1 MVLFQFTSGYFGN
14 AIQYLEQLG
23 VADVILPFI
32 LIFTVLFAVLQRV
45 PIFGK
50 EARKYNT
57 IFALVVALLAII
69 PHVTQPGTSY
79 DIIPVI
85 NNSLPQIALVVVAL
99 LMVMMMTGIIGFEEG
114 KEPWKK
120 WGKYFVYI
128 AAIIVIYIFGA
139 SAGLWQYIGFF
150 NYFNDPNLLA
160 VVVIL
165 LVFGLVIWFITSEKT
180 AGGEGGTT
188 GGGGAPP
195 AGGGGG
201 GRT

>member
-1 MVLFQFTSGYFGN
+1 MILFQFTPGYFGN
-14 AIQYLEQLG
+14 AIQFLEQLG
-23 VADVILPFI
+23 VADIILPFI

-45 PIFGK
+45 PIFGANAK
-50 EARKYNT
+50 RYNI
-57 IFALVVALLAII
+57 IFALVVSLLALI

-99 LMVMMMTGIIGFEEG
+99 LMVMMMTGLIGFEEG
-114 KEPWKK
+114 EEPWKA

-128 AAIIVIYIFGA
+128 AAVIVIYIFGA
-139 SAGLWQYIGFF
+139 SAGLWQNIGFF
-150 NYFNDPNLLA
+150 NYFNDPNLLS

-165 LVFGLVIWFITSEKT
+165 LVFGIVIWFITSE
-180 AGGEGGTT
+180 GGDKNKGTT
-188 GGGGAPP
+188 GGGGTPP

-201 GRT
+201 RTN